1 MGFFVAAV
9 LAASNG
15 GCVETYYSA
24 GYQGADGYMYLMGID
39 VIPTVGR
46 SPFIRQCGP
55 PGAGTMVCRRLQVKD
70 GSPSPSALESHP
82 SAPSIRTWEAPPQP
96 PFAADAALPAAPNVT
111 CQALFASKP
120 THVRVRTAA
129 DCPAAGQGAVFRVIV
144 GSADGE
150 RAQVEDAG
158 GTRGTIECRC
168 LEAL

>member
-1 MGFFVAAV
+1 MRTRMGFFVAAV

-82 SAPSIRTWEAPPQP
+82 SAPSIRTWEARPSPLT
-96 PFAADAALPAAPNVT
+96 FEYARL
-111 CQALFASKP
+111 
-120 THVRVRTAA
+120 RTARQ
-129 DCPAAGQGAVFRVIV
+129 QG
-144 GSADGE
+144 
-150 RAQVEDAG
+150 RA
-158 GTRGTIECRC
+158 RC
-168 LEAL
+168 FE